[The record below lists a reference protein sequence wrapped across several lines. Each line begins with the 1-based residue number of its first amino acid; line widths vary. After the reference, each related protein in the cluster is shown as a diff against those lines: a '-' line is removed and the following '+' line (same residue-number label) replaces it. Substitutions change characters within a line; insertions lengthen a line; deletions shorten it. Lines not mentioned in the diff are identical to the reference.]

1 MAPEDGPVMKVI
13 VRDPALPLLVGCI
26 MLSLPVSKVK
36 PPLTSVASQGVTIK
50 KSRRPFLGIRL
61 AFGRVNKSSR

>member
-36 PPLTSVASQGVTIK
+36 PPLASAGSQGLTSK
-50 KSRRPFLGIRL
+50 KTRRPFLGIRF
-61 AFGRVNKSSR
+61 AFGRVNKSP